1 MIQDVR
7 YACRSIARMPM
18 LAAVIVASLALG
30 IGVNTVVFSWIQARI
45 IQPIPGARASGRVLL
60 VEPNPDGGSYPG
72 ASWLEF
78 KDMREG
84 LRSFDGLFASRII
97 PAYVGET
104 GAVERLFAQLVSEN
118 YFSVLGVEPA
128 VGRFF
133 RPDEV
138 STPGGAEA
146 AVISHRMWRTR
157 FQADPAVTSRT
168 LRVNGRDID
177 IIGVTPDEFQGTMSG
192 LQFDVWFPA
201 TLAPVVVNGSRELED
216 RAVRGYNVMGCL
228 APSVSRGQA
237 QAELTALMARLER
250 DYPETNVGLKGE
262 ILPFYAAPRGPQR
275 MFNAAL
281 GILQVVML
289 VVLLAVCGNVANL
302 LLARGSA
309 RQTEIGIRLSL
320 GASRGWI
327 ARLVFTEALLLAL
340 AGAALGALM
349 AIWGT
354 KALLVLPLTGMPVRL
369 QTSIDELSL
378 AFALVLG
385 VASALVFGVAPALQ
399 LARIDPYATLRRG
412 LDVVRRNRLRRSL
425 MAAQVGLAIVVLLAA
440 AMFFRSF
447 METRSTDPGFRRD
460 GVMLATY
467 DFSGRA
473 ETEESSRNL
482 AMRVLDAAR
491 MTTGVRAAALALSVP
506 LDIHGLPSRAFAVDG
521 RARTDGGVDEA
532 LTNTVSPG
540 YFDVMGI
547 PFIDGADFAPLTDA
561 RAPRQAI
568 VNEAFVRRFLSG
580 GNALGRQLRTRGG
593 TYVISGVVK
602 NSISNAFGE
611 PPTPVI
617 YLSYRDIP
625 RARGEIHLL
634 VDNGDPSAVAGAVL
648 AAMRR
653 IEPELPVFNVRSLEE
668 HVDTN
673 LVLRKI
679 PAQMFSVLAPLL
691 LALAAI
697 GIYAVVNYTVSLR
710 TREIGVRL
718 ALGASANRVI
728 WTFVRE
734 HLKVS
739 AIGAALGWVLA
750 YGIAI
755 HLPPRQVDAAVFTLV
770 PALLLTIATIA
781 CWIPARRAASVDPS
795 SALRRE

>member
-201 TLAPVVVNGSRELED
+201 TFAPVVVNGSRELED
-216 RAVRGYNVMGCL
+216 RAVRGYNVMGRL